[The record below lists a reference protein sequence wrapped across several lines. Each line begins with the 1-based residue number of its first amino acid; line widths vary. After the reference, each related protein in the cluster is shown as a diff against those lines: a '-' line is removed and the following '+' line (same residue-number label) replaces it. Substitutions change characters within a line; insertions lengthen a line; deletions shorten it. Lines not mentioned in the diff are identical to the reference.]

1 MREIPVPRRVEAWRY
16 AKPISLS
23 FLLLGLG
30 IWLGS
35 AFFPVVE
42 IQVVER
48 RIEVPVE
55 VIKSVE
61 RVVEKRVEVPVEK
74 VVEKRI
80 EIPVDK
86 VIYREPPEPYYA
98 KYLEPKTDQWLTLRK
113 GMTPSQVR
121 TILGVPIGTKV
132 GGYFEEWFYSKE
144 AGAACVVFFDGTLFH
159 WSPP

>member
-1 MREIPVPRRVEAWRY
+1 MPRRAEAWRY

-48 RIEVPVE
+48 L
-55 VIKSVE
+55 VE
-61 RVVEKRVEVPVEK
+61 RRVPYEEIKFIDWFFEKRVAN
-74 VVEKRI
+74 
-80 EIPVDK
+80 PVDK
-86 VIYREPPEPYYA
+86 VVYREPQEPYYA
-98 KYLEPKTDQWLTLRK
+98 KYLEPNTDHWSNLRK

-121 TILGVPIGTKV
+121 TILGGPLRIKEGN
-132 GGYFEEWFYSKE
+132 FEEWFYSE
-144 AGAACVVFFDGTLFH
+144 QVLAAYVIFFDGTLLH